1 MKVVLKGEPE
11 GFFKLAQPLV
21 ERAVCRRVPA
31 DFEQLK
37 DILEARSS

>member
-1 MKVVLKGEPE
+1 MEGEPG

-21 ERAVCRRVPA
+21 ERAIRRELEA
-31 DFEQLK
+31 NFATLK